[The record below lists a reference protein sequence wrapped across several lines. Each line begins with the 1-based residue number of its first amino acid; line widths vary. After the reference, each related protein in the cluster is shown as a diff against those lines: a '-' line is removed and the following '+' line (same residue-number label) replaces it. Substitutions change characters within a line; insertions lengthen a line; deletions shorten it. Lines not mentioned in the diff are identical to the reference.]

1 MPVVASATLEVTP
14 VMAGAQQSITEQLTG
29 AALPAAEK
37 TGQESGSKFSSSLVK
52 GIGAGSV
59 AVAGAVAGVSGAL
72 IKTAGDTAAYGDQID
87 KASQKLGVSSTFYQE
102 WQADLQHSG
111 TDMDKMSATFKK
123 LATASQDASADQQAA
138 FEKLGL
144 SMDDVSKMSPEELFT
159 HVISGLQGM
168 EEGTERTSLAT
179 TLLGKGAME
188 MGALLNTSSEDTQAM
203 IDKVHDLGGVMGED
217 AVKASARYQD
227 SLQDMQTAF
236 DGIKNGVGAKLLPVL
251 ADFMDK
257 VADFITNTDL
267 TPLTDMVGKAV
278 EGLGNFI
285 SNLDIEAIG
294 NTFQTV
300 VTTIGEVLGTAWDAM
315 SIVFDALQGA
325 FQTITDSLNT
335 TGTDWSDVWNGISEV
350 ITTVATVIGE
360 IIGIIASVIA
370 GLITEAQTEGTL
382 FNAVWESIQIA
393 IQAAGDI
400 IKGVID
406 FISALLSGDWKGAWD
421 AAEGVVET
429 MTNAIDNVV
438 TTIFNGIA
446 DFLLSV
452 WNTIK
457 NTVSNAVTAVK
468 DKISNVFSAA
478 RDTVHNIF
486 EDIKNGVRQK
496 FVDMVR
502 DVLGKVIAI
511 KDGIKERFQQAKDT
525 ALRIFDDIK
534 NGIKDKIEWA
544 KDKVSGI
551 VDTIKNL
558 FDFDWSLP
566 DLKLPHISITE
577 YLDVPGLGTIP
588 APWGIH
594 VDWYA
599 KAYDSPYLFTSP
611 TVMNGRGF
619 GDRGNRYGGELVYS
633 HDKLMDDIRRAS
645 GGGTFAPTIN
655 VYTQENQSNEE
666 IAQYVMDKLTREYQ
680 RAARYV

>member
-102 WQADLQHSG
+102 WQAVLQHSG

-159 HVISGLQGM
+159 RVISGLQGM

-267 TPLTDMVGKAV
+267 SPLTDMVGQAV
-278 EGLGNFI
+278 EALGNFI

-300 VTTIGEVLGTAWDAM
+300 VTTIGEVLGTFWEAGK
-315 SIVFDALQGA
+315 IIFDALGDA
-325 FQTITDSLNT
+325 LDSISSSVED
-335 TGTDWSDVWNGISEV
+335 TGTDWGQVWDGISQALQ
-350 ITTVATVIGE
+350 TAAD
-360 IIGIIASVIA
+360 IIGQVIRIIGQAIGWLVKE
-370 GLITEAQTEGTL
+370 TQTDGTL
-382 FNAVWESIQIA
+382 LNTVWETIKITIDTVGGFIQGVLQVIQDILDGDWAKAWEDAGGVVQTVVDGIKSAYEVTLKPVIDA
-393 IQAAGDI
+393 IQAAWEAI
-400 IKGVID
+400 
-406 FISALLSGDWKGAWD
+406 
-421 AAEGVVET
+421 AEPVE
-429 MTNAIDNVV
+429 
-438 TTIFNGIA
+438 
-446 DFLLSV
+446 
-452 WNTIK
+452 K
-457 NTVSNAVTAVK
+457 
-468 DKISNVFSAA
+468 
-478 RDTVHNIF
+478 
-486 EDIKNGVRQK
+486 
-496 FVDMVR
+496 
-502 DVLGKVIAI
+502 VLGGIGEKV
-511 KDGIKERFQQAKDT
+511 DS
-525 ALRIFDDIK
+525 IFG
-534 NGIKDKIEWA
+534 GIKDTVDSVMSGK
-544 KDKVSGI
+544 SGI
-551 VDTIKNL
+551 EHIVSDTIDQIL
-558 FDFDWSLP
+558 EDFDFDWSLP
-566 DLKLPHISITE
+566 DLKLPHISVTE

-588 APWGIH
+588 APWGIR

-611 TVMNGRGF
+611 TVVNGRGF

>member
-102 WQADLQHSG
+102 WQAVLQHSG

-406 FISALLSGDWKGAWD
+406 FVSALLSGDWKGAWD
-421 AAEGVVET
+421 AAKGIVET

-438 TTIFNGIA
+438 TTIFNSIA

-496 FVDMVR
+496 FVDMVQE
-502 DVLGKVIAI
+502 VLLRVGAI
-511 KDGIKERFQQAKDT
+511 KEGMRERFQEAKDT

-645 GGGTFAPTIN
+645 DGGTFAPTIN